1 MTTSSGVDTGTAVGR
16 TPRSRALDEF
26 VPTMLPRLSSYWI
39 TVYKRTWRGS
49 VITSFLMP
57 FLYLT
62 AMGVGLGSFVDANSG
77 PSALDGVSYLSYIAP
92 GLLATTAMQTA
103 IGESTYPVMAGFK
116 WQKFY
121 FSMAATPLR
130 VVDVLAGQ
138 VAFVAFRIG
147 LTCAVFMGVL
157 AAYGAVDNV
166 LGGIAAL
173 GVVVVVGLA
182 HTTPMI
188 AATSRMKSEAGFAL
202 VFRLGILPM
211 TLFSGAFFPIS
222 QLPRAIEWLAYLT
235 PIWHG
240 VTLCRELT
248 LGTATWLPA
257 LGHLSYLSAFVLVGW
272 YFSVTGFARRL
283 AL

>member
-1 MTTSSGVDTGTAVGR
+1 MN
-16 TPRSRALDEF
+16 AL
-26 VPTMLPRLSSYWI
+26 VPTMLPRLSGYWI
-39 TVYKRTWRGS
+39 TVYRRTWRGS

-77 PSALDGVSYLSYIAP
+77 PSALDGVSYLAYIAP

-116 WQKFY
+116 WHKFY

-138 VAFVAFRIG
+138 VAFVVFRIG
-147 LTCAVFMGVL
+147 LTCAVFLGVL

-166 LGGIAAL
+166 LGGLAAL
-173 GVVVVVGLA
+173 GVVIVLGLA
-182 HTTPMI
+182 HTTPMV
-188 AATSRMKSEAGFAL
+188 AATARMKNETGFAL

-222 QLPRAIEWLAYLT
+222 QLPRAIEWLAYAT

-240 VTLCRELT
+240 VALCRDLT
-248 LGTATWLPA
+248 LGTATLLPA
-257 LGHLSYLSAFVLVGW
+257 LGHLAYLSAFALVGW

-283 AL
+283 AQ